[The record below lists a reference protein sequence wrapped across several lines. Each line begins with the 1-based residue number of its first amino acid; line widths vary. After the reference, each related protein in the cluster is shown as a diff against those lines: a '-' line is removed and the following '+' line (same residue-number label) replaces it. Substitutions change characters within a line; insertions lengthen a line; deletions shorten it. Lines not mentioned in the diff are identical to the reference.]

1 MSEINP
7 NSVFVPDYWMSH
19 LKERFDGGEQWAL
32 MQAIEVCARKRWTL
46 PDWAALAYISAF
58 EKIQSAEAETWD
70 EVFGRACKEKYTHFN
85 ALSKRKKL
93 SWQVYMY
100 AQELLEVE
108 PKTRIDNEFFERV
121 GQKFNIGRTL
131 ASEYYYEAKNFMH
144 PK

>member
-58 EKIQSAEAETWD
+58 EKIQSAEAKSWD
-70 EVFGRACKEKYTHFN
+70 EVFGSPYKEHTNIN

-93 SWQVYMY
+93 RWQVYMY
-100 AQELLEVE
+100 AQELLELE
-108 PKTRIDNEFFERV
+108 PNTRIDNEFFERV
-121 GQKFNIGRTL
+121 GQKFNIGRSQ
-131 ASEYYYEAKNFMH
+131 ASEYYYEANNFTR